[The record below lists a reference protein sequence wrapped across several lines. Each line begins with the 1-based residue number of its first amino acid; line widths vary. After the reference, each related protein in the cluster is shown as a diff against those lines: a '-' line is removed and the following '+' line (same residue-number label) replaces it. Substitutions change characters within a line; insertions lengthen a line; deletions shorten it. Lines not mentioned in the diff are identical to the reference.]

1 MNIDQLEQNWE
12 ASGRK
17 DPLWTI
23 RTLPDKKHGQ
33 WEPDEFFNSGREEVV
48 GVLNYL
54 KSLGIAVER
63 DSALD
68 FGCGVGRLTQALA
81 DHFDDVVGVDI
92 AISMIKLA
100 RKYNRVGDRCRY
112 YTNETDNLRL
122 FADGPFDFIYS
133 NMVLQHME
141 PRYVKNYLREFVR
154 LLTPKG
160 VLIFQI
166 PAALIKVP
174 PPPSLDKPSLTER
187 VFRRFRK
194 LAEPT
199 MEMYCMPPE
208 EVTEIIEESGAR
220 VVDVKETDDS
230 GPYYLSL
237 RYCVERLV
245 KNPEPISGLD
255 EHRNDGQI
263 NVQTVG

>member
-1 MNIDQLEQNWE
+1 MNIDQLKQNWE
-12 ASGRK
+12 AFGRK
-17 DPLWTI
+17 DPLWAI
-23 RTLPDKKHGQ
+23 RTLPDKKHGK
-33 WEPDEFFNSGREEVV
+33 WKPDEFFNSGREEVG
-48 GVLNYL
+48 GVLDYL

-63 DSALD
+63 ESALD

-81 DHFDDVVGVDI
+81 DHFDDVEGVDI

-122 FADGPFDFIYS
+122 FADGRFDFIYS

-141 PRYVKNYLREFVR
+141 PRYAKNYLREFVR

-166 PAALIKVP
+166 PAALIKIP
-174 PPPSLDKPSLTER
+174 PPP
-187 VFRRFRK
+187 FRK
-194 LAEPT
+194 LDEPV
-199 MEMYCMPPE
+199 MEMHCMPRE
-208 EVTEIIEESGAR
+208 EVTGIIEESGAR
-220 VVDVKETDDS
+220 VIDVSETDDS

-237 RYCVERLV
+237 RYCV
-245 KNPEPISGLD
+245 KNLDDCEKAGAQFEFWDEPL
-255 EHRNDGQI
+255 NDGKRE
-263 NVQTVG
+263 